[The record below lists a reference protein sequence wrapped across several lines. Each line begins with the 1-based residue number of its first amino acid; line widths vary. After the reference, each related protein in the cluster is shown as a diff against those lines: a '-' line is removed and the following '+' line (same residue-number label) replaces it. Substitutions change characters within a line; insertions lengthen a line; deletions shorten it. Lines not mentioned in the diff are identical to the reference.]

1 MYDQNLRTRMATM
14 SPQQLKQFAMMHKD
28 DPFVVSMALDID
40 NTRKAGQRQ
49 QALQAAQQ
57 PQPKVVD
64 QTLASIGQ
72 PEIPPQAMQAMQA
85 MQAAPQAQAGL
96 PQIPAQNIATMAD
109 GGIAGYAEGDVVKS
123 KRSTFDAT
131 PYLQD
136 PNVQRFLAYINTYE
150 GAPQPNQTVGYH
162 TFEDMSQHPNKRI
175 KFNKKGDK
183 STAAGSYQLLNRT
196 WKAEAERQGLTDFSL
211 ENQQRAAIGVLKDT
225 GALDSIVRG
234 DFDTAKKKAAKAWAS
249 LPGSTIGEATGQQAR
264 VKPKAEEYL
273 AAAKQ
278 AAEPVMA
285 EAGTREAPRTPEMLA
300 RQKAAI
306 RRRELLASLPL
317 SAAQAGESASRDP
330 SQPSFLDKLQ
340 RAAPPAL
347 GGKGELVSE
356 VFGKNRPVAPPVEAK
371 PSKTLPV
378 TKEGKSAPIVDD
390 SVYDP
395 MTGALISGGVPSTVG
410 PQTKSPV
417 AAQLAGL
424 ADIVPKA
431 IYGLGTTA
439 SENVLALPFG
449 KDIPTEKRRE
459 TAQQIMSP
467 FYKYG
472 TVGGITG
479 LANDPAY
486 ASDPASQLLN
496 VVQNNLEKS
505 DEAIAAMTGAKPDN
519 VRLARE
525 NVMAVLPLA
534 GKVKPVETGMPKLP
548 GKGKPNVTAD
558 AAAAEAAAQAQ
569 RVAEAEAKVAPIR
582 IGYNPTGEIPGVIK
596 GTPEGLVLPTGEAA
610 AARQRGL
617 AALAEDTNAL
627 NMARKSATAAE
638 ELAIASRAAETQTA
652 AGAARSNKLSN
663 AGKTAAAISSAG
675 VGLQEPTDLYSRLT
689 TPKATPHVA
698 FSEEPGYDYSKPETA
713 VKPTAEATT
722 PAAPGA
728 APAKKTGGF
737 SDEDWL
743 MMGLNMLQAP
753 PGQVG
758 GMLSQLGQNIGRS
771 GLATLGAKRE
781 REKLAVEQAQKEAL
795 SGYYKGM
802 TENLGREPETIRQLR
817 ALQADP
823 KLMDTMMQME
833 AGKDIAGQRAKLLQ
847 LYDAGVLYGTID
859 PTVVSKEQYLAQY
872 GGPMLGGNTNLF
884 KVVGSR
890 PQ

>member
-72 PEIPPQAMQAMQA
+72 PEMPPQGMQA

-96 PQIPAQNIATMAD
+96 PQLPAQNIATMAD

-123 KRSTFDAT
+123 KQPTFDAT

-196 WKAEAERQGLTDFSL
+196 WKAEAERQGLTDFSM

-264 VKPKAEEYL
+264 VKPQAEQYL

-330 SQPSFLDKLQ
+330 SQPSLIDKLQ

-356 VFGKNRPVAPPVEAK
+356 VFGKNKTATPPVALTPNR
-371 PSKTLPV
+371 TLPV

-410 PQTKSPV
+410 PQTKYPEL
-417 AAQLAGL
+417 AQAAGL
-424 ADIVPKA
+424 VDIVPKA

-449 KDIPTEKRRE
+449 KDVPTEKRRE
-459 TAQQIMSP
+459 TAQKIMAP

-472 TVGGITG
+472 TLGGISG

-534 GKVKPVETGMPKLP
+534 GKIKPVETGMPKLP
-548 GKGKPNVTAD
+548 GKGKPAVAAET
-558 AAAAEAAAQAQ
+558 AAAEAAAQAT
-569 RVAEAEAKVAPIR
+569 RAAEAEAK
-582 IGYNPTGEIPGVIK
+582 
-596 GTPEGLVLPTGEAA
+596 
-610 AARQRGL
+610 
-617 AALAEDTNAL
+617 
-627 NMARKSATAAE
+627 S
-638 ELAIASRAAETQTA
+638 
-652 AGAARSNKLSN
+652 
-663 AGKTAAAISSAG
+663 
-675 VGLQEPTDLYSRLT
+675 
-689 TPKATPHVA
+689 
-698 FSEEPGYDYSKPETA
+698 
-713 VKPTAEATT
+713 
-722 PAAPGA
+722 
-728 APAKKTGGF
+728 
-737 SDEDWL
+737 
-743 MMGLNMLQAP
+743 
-753 PGQVG
+753 
-758 GMLSQLGQNIGRS
+758 GR
-771 GLATLGAKRE
+771 
-781 REKLAVEQAQKEAL
+781 
-795 SGYYKGM
+795 
-802 TENLGREPETIRQLR
+802 
-817 ALQADP
+817 
-823 KLMDTMMQME
+823 
-833 AGKDIAGQRAKLLQ
+833 
-847 LYDAGVLYGTID
+847 
-859 PTVVSKEQYLAQY
+859 
-872 GGPMLGGNTNLF
+872 
-884 KVVGSR
+884 
-890 PQ
+890 